1 MPTFNELPPDRQ
13 HNEFM
18 GLYPA
23 SQRAAHQILD
33 NPKILE
39 DPLALR
45 IIGAEAE
52 SKLRLE
58 LANFQRPELRA
69 FRAGVMIRN
78 RYAEEE
84 LAQSVQRGVRQY
96 VILGAGLDTF
106 AYRNPFPLLRVFEV
120 DHPATQAWKRSCL
133 EKAAIPIPA
142 SVTYVSVDFERQ
154 MMTDALRQSGFK
166 SDALTFVS
174 FIGVVRYLS
183 RETLISVLTSIVSS
197 MPTGS
202 EVVFDCGPPPSLLQ
216 VLCGRALP
224 GRTEVIFDSP
234 SFPSLPRRLRK
245 LVYRMIVN
253 WSFKNNDFRPTCLD
267 LVSLTRDLKRIG
279 FADVQLFGP
288 KEMNMRYCKDRT
300 DGLRIQNQMHL
311 VKARV

>member
-1 MPTFNELPPDRQ
+1 MSRINELPSDRQ
-13 HNEFM
+13 QNEFM

-52 SKLRLE
+52 SRLRLN
-58 LANFQRPELRA
+58 LAQFQEPAVRA
-69 FRAGVMIRN
+69 KRAAMVVRN
-78 RYAEEE
+78 RYAEDE
-84 LAQSVQRGVRQY
+84 LARAIQRGVRQY

-120 DHPATQAWKRSCL
+120 DYPATQAWKRSCL
-133 EKAAIPIPA
+133 EKAAIHIPA
-142 SVTYVSVDFERQ
+142 SVTFVSVDFDRQ
-154 MMTDALRQSGFK
+154 MMPDALRQSGFK
-166 SDALTFVS
+166 SDEPTFIS
-174 FIGVVRYLS
+174 CIGVVRYLS

-216 VLCGRALP
+216 VLC
-224 GRTEVIFDSP
+224 
-234 SFPSLPRRLRK
+234 
-245 LVYRMIVN
+245 
-253 WSFKNNDFRPTCLD
+253 
-267 LVSLTRDLKRIG
+267 
-279 FADVQLFGP
+279 
-288 KEMNMRYCKDRT
+288 
-300 DGLRIQNQMHL
+300 
-311 VKARV
+311 

>member
-1 MPTFNELPPDRQ
+1 MPKINELPPDWQR
-13 HNEFM
+13 NEFM
-18 GLYPA
+18 GLNVA
-23 SQRAAHQILD
+23 NERAVHQMLD
-33 NPKILE
+33 NPKIFE

-52 SKLRLE
+52 SRLRLSS
-58 LANFQRPELRA
+58 AQFQKPEERA
-69 FRAGVMIRN
+69 FRAGVMVRN
-78 RYAEEE
+78 RYAEDE
-84 LAQSVQRGVRQY
+84 LARSIQGGVRQY

-142 SVTYVSVDFERQ
+142 SVAYVSVDFERQ

-166 SDALTFVS
+166 SDELTFIS

-183 RETLISVLTSIVSS
+183 REVFMSVLTSIVSS
-197 MPTGS
+197 MRVGS
-202 EVVFDCGPPPSLLQ
+202 EVVFDFAPPPSQLQ
-216 VLCGRALP
+216 
-224 GRTEVIFDSP
+224 
-234 SFPSLPRRLRK
+234 RLRE
-245 LVYRMIVN
+245 LAYRMIVN
-253 WSFKNNDFRPTCLD
+253 WTFKNNGFRPNYFD
-267 LVSLTRDLKRIG
+267 LESLTRDLKRIG

-288 KEMNMRYCKDRT
+288 KELNVRYCKDRT

-311 VKARV
+311 AKARV